1 MDSDVWSLGIA
12 MMEMRGTT
20 PYCPYRT
27 DCFPTSSSYCEYPFD
42 GDVIDVEELIDFL
55 EKCFQKSKYDR
66 WSVNELMDVSGMG
79 WRVMRSI
86 HL

>member
-1 MDSDVWSLGIA
+1 

-55 EKCFQKSKYDR
+55 EKCFAKKEYER